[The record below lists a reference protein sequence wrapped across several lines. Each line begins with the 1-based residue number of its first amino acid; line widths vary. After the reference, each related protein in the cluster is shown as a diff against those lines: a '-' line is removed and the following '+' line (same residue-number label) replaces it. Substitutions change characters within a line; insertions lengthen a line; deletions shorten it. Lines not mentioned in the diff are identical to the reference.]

1 MSAKHVYELLPVI
14 ERDGELTTQGS
25 DFIWSAESKNAEV
38 AERAAVDDAVQM
50 MDNDVS
56 INRVKLYHSHPSPGP
71 QRRYVRVYVAS
82 SWRNGQQPAVVAA
95 LRAAGHEVYDFRE
108 PRQATTGSPGTR
120 STRPSPAARPT

>member
-71 QRRYVRVYVAS
+71 QRRYVGVVTRDWRLHRV
-82 SWRNGQQPAVVAA
+82 G
-95 LRAAGHEVYDFRE
+95 
-108 PRQATTGSPGTR
+108 
-120 STRPSPAARPT
+120 